1 MKKPNLSIVIV
12 NWNTKEILKDCIDS
26 IFKNRGGVDL
36 ETIIIDNG
44 SSDGS
49 SEKIEELIKKYP
61 AIRIKLVRNKENL
74 GFSKANNQAIRIA
87 KGRYILLL
95 NSDTILKKD
104 SLEKLISYLE
114 KNENVAAVSPMLF
127 NPDGTKQVDY
137 YMKFPN
143 IFQILF
149 YHNPVLRPVVMKTP
163 LKDLIISKTSNKP
176 FEVDQLPGAAI
187 LTTKTIFSKT
197 KGLNDE
203 YFFLF
208 EDVDWCYRVK
218 EKRLGKLVVVPASKI
233 IHLGGVSWKKKLD
246 NSRYDFYKQYFSSL
260 LLFIKKNYK
269 TKSLFIIALMFTFL
283 VNGLVSLILLRTSKS
298 IVQFKLLIWS
308 FSNIWDK

>member
-1 MKKPNLSIVIV
+1 MKRPNLSIIIV

-26 IFKNRGGVDL
+26 VFKNRGEISL

-49 SEKIEELIKKYP
+49 VEKIEELIKKYP
-61 AIRIKLVRNKENL
+61 AIKIRLIKNKDNL
-74 GFSKANNQAIRIA
+74 GFSKANNQAIKIA
-87 KGRYILLL
+87 KGKYIFLL
-95 NSDTILKKD
+95 NSDTVLKKN

-114 KNENVAAVSPMLF
+114 KNKDVAAVSPMLF

-149 YHNPVLRPVVMKTP
+149 YHNPVLRPVAMKTP
-163 LKDLIISKTSNKP
+163 LKNLIVSKTSSKP

-197 KGLNDE
+197 KGLDDD

-218 EKRLGKLVVVPASKI
+218 ERKLGKLIVVPASKI
-233 IHLGGVSWKKKLD
+233 IHLGGASWKTKLEK
-246 NSRYDFYKQYFSSL
+246 NGFEFYKQYFSSL
-260 LLFIKKNYK
+260 LIFIDKHYK
-269 TKSLFIIALMFTFL
+269 TRPFYIFTMSLTFL
-283 VNGLVSLILLRTSKS
+283 LNAISNMVLLKPKKSATQLKLLLWSLI
-298 IVQFKLLIWS
+298 KLVR
-308 FSNIWDK
+308 